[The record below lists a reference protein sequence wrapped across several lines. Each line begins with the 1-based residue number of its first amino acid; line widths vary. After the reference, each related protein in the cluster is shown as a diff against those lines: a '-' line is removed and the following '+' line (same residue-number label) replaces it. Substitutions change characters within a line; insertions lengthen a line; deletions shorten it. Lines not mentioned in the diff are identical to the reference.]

1 MWQAAR
7 QAMAQSS
14 QTTTTNTA
22 HRNSTYAIRVA
33 GLFPDGN
40 FLVALRNVC
49 TTTQLQHGLANV
61 RDGLHT
67 QRPALHTT
75 QDSNTGPALFPDIG
89 EASQHIPPVAT
100 VIVPQATAQVIR
112 NAALPAGT
120 TAANVGQQQQQSINH
135 TRPSTSRCTHNHT
148 GSCC

>member
-1 MWQAAR
+1 MAR
-7 QAMAQSS
+7 SS
-14 QTTTTNTA
+14 QTTTANTA
-22 HRNSTYAIRVA
+22 YRNSTYVICVA
-33 GLFPDGN
+33 GLFSDGN

-75 QDSNTGPALFPDIG
+75 QDNNTDPALFPDVD
-89 EASQHIPPVAT
+89 EASQHTPPVAT
-100 VIVPQATAQVIR
+100 VIVPQAIAQVIR

-120 TAANVGQQQQQSINH
+120 AVANVGQQQQQSINH
-135 TRPSTSRCTHNHT
+135 TRPSASCCTHNHT